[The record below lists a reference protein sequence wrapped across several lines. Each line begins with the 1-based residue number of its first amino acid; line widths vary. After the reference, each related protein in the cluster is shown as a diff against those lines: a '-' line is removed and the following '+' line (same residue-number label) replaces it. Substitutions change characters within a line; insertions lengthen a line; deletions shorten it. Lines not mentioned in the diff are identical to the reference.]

1 MKDRNEVIRALKCCI
16 KDEDLP
22 CEGNCPYSGEEG
34 GVDKVMADAL
44 ELLQVPGEGEW
55 VWEKS

>member
-22 CEGNCPYSGEEG
+22 CDGNCPYCGEKNY
-34 GVDKVMADAL
+34 VDKVMADAL
-44 ELLQVPGEGEW
+44 ELLQVPGEGECI
-55 VWEKS
+55 